1 MPGKILF
8 LNRWPQY
15 RDGRR
20 WDNELARPED
30 LVDHRRYH
38 VTYVCD
44 PLGRAGVPEGAADV
58 HCVADFADLDEVLP
72 MLDRIVSAQGP
83 YDHVIA
89 LSEYLLDLAATVRER
104 HGIPGP
110 RPPEV
115 DCFRDK
121 TVMKT
126 VLAAAGVPVPRWFRC
141 RSPEQVLA
149 DAGSLGY
156 PLIFKPV
163 RGASSQGVRNVA
175 SAAELR
181 ALCTIPDL
189 AGYEIE
195 EFVAGELMHT
205 DGVLD
210 RQGECLTLTTSRYLS
225 DCLAFAHGEPFGSV
239 IQTDPAIC
247 AESRRF
253 ALRCLAALGLRA
265 SAFHLEF
272 FATDR
277 GPVFLEVGARVP
289 GADVSYVVRDVRG
302 VNLFRLWADVL
313 LGNPVAP
320 APPGTAESGGW
331 LMIPRP
337 EPLPQKVIS
346 ATSLVGTVPFLYRE
360 LVPAP
365 GAILDRAS
373 GYANLQGGR
382 FLFRGGT
389 HDQITDSLHRARTAY
404 RLTAVPAT

>member
-1 MPGKILF
+1 MPGRILF

-15 RDGRR
+15 RDGQR

-30 LVDHRRYH
+30 LIDHERYQ

-44 PLGRAGVPEGAADV
+44 PLGRAGVPEGAQDV
-58 HCVADFADLDEVLP
+58 HCVADFADTDGVLP
-72 MLDRIVSAQGP
+72 LLDKLVAEQGP

-110 RPPEV
+110 RPAEV
-115 DCFRDK
+115 DRFRDK

-141 RSPEQVLA
+141 RSPEQVLS
-149 DAGSLGY
+149 DASSLGY
-156 PLIFKPV
+156 PLIVKPV
-163 RGASSQGVRNVA
+163 RGASSQGVRKVA

-181 ALCTIPDL
+181 ALCATPDL

-195 EFVAGELMHT
+195 EFVAGGLMHA
-205 DGVLD
+205 DGVVD
-210 RQGECLTLTTSRYLS
+210 REGKCLTLTTSRYVS
-225 DCLAFAHGEPFGSV
+225 DCLAFEQGEPFGSI
-239 IQTDPAIC
+239 IQTDAATC

-253 ALRCLAALGLRA
+253 TLRCLAALGLRA
-265 SAFHLEF
+265 SAFHLEYF
-272 FATDR
+272 STGR
-277 GPVFLEVGARVP
+277 GPVFLEIGARVP

-302 VNLFRLWADVL
+302 VNLFRLWTDVL
-313 LGNPVAP
+313 LGEAVRPAP
-320 APPGTAESGGW
+320 AGSAESGGW

-346 ATSLVGTVPFLYRE
+346 STSLLGKVPFLYRE
-360 LVPAP
+360 LIPRP
-365 GAILDRAS
+365 GDVLDRTR
-373 GYANLQGGR
+373 GYATFQGGR

-389 HDQITDSLHRARTAY
+389 QDQITDAVRTARTAY
-404 RLTAVPAT
+404 RLIAVPAT